1 MNEYNAVQVT
11 DVSKKYCRS
20 LKQSM
25 VYGMRDIF
33 SGMLGRHHDVE
44 LRNGE
49 FYAVRNVSFTVSRG
63 ECIGIIGPNGSG
75 KSTLLK
81 MISGIYPPDKGEI
94 RVKGKVGALIE
105 LGAGFHPLLTGR
117 ENIYIQAAIY
127 NLSKKEIDRVFDDIV
142 QFSGLIEYLDTP
154 VKQYSTGMYIR
165 LAFSIAIHA
174 RPEILLIDEVLAVGD
189 AAFRMKCFSHLRQII
204 ASGATVIVVTHNL
217 NELIRV
223 AKRAIVLRHGKLFYD
238 GDVFKA
244 IPAYME
250 SVSHIEA
257 EDKTANKQAW
267 IKTIK
272 LFDKNDK
279 ECNEFKTLDDI
290 YMEIELILHD
300 DITAPRLVI
309 NLLSPAIGIVFS
321 TSNVYMHHK
330 LKIGR
335 HGGKVA
341 LLFKKVPLLI
351 GAYYFNIS
359 LYGERPDEFYDL
371 RQGAGAFRVTGPELD
386 SLGYGI
392 NGLVKLEH
400 EWLAREINRM
410 NAVT

>member
-1 MNEYNAVQVT
+1 
-11 DVSKKYCRS
+11 
-20 LKQSM
+20 
-25 VYGMRDIF
+25 MRDIF

-117 ENIYIQAAIY
+117 ENIYIQAAIN
-127 NLSKKEIDRVFDDIV
+127 NLSKKEIDRVFNDIV
-142 QFSGLIEYLDTP
+142 QFSGLIECLDMP

-223 AKRAIVLRHGKLFYD
+223 AKRAIVLRHGKVFYD

-267 IKTIK
+267 IKTVK

-309 NLLSPAIGIVFS
+309 NLLTPAVGIVFS

-335 HGGKVA
+335 YGGKVA

-400 EWLAREINRM
+400 EWLAREINRDERGYM
-410 NAVT
+410 TRSD

>member
-1 MNEYNAVQVT
+1 
-11 DVSKKYCRS
+11 
-20 LKQSM
+20 
-25 VYGMRDIF
+25 MRDIF